1 MSRRHTF
8 GALIAAFAAVTGVL
22 LWLNWPHDDPSKV
35 VVEDAVRAFR
45 EQGPRNAG
53 LHGGNRPVPGVYRY
67 ATRGSESVAAD
78 ILSTTHAYDGIS
90 TITVSSGSCGDIER
104 WEVLRERWTETEWC
118 GAPGGTEAWKVT
130 EFHEF
135 FGTEKKDTFKCQ
147 GESIRQPPFEN
158 GSTRFRNRCESSG
171 SSALGTARLQGFVT
185 IEVNG
190 EEYEA
195 AHIFSQSVVEG
206 DTTGTTETEDW
217 RRRSDG
223 LLLRR
228 QVSSDALTNAGG
240 GARYIESY
248 RIKLIDPHPQ
258 R

>member
-1 MSRRHTF
+1 VHS
-8 GALIAAFAAVTGVL
+8 GNIARGTPDSMGGTGL
-22 LWLNWPHDDPSKV
+22 YQAST
-35 VVEDAVRAFR
+35 
-45 EQGPRNAG
+45 
-53 LHGGNRPVPGVYRY
+53 
-67 ATRGSESVAAD
+67 ATRLAAR
-78 ILSTTHAYDGIS
+78 SRWRRTSFQPRMPMTAS
-90 TITVSSGSCGDIER
+90 QPSPSAPGSCGDIER

-158 GSTRFRNRCESSG
+158 GSTRSRNRCESSG
-171 SSALGTARLQGFVT
+171 SSALGTARFQGFVPV
-185 IEVNG
+185 EVNG

-206 DTTGTTETEDW
+206 DTSGTTETEDW

-248 RIKLIDPHPQ
+248 RIELIDPHPQ